1 MLSKIEK
8 NFLKRNNVFV
18 LYNFYGLALAQE
30 SLPRGQEMYDF
41 YRPFIGYHY
50 NTLRLLNHAAELNK
64 KMFFQKYNNFKKY
77 INFNLLS
84 PNYLTFGGGRVSK
97 NLQFFISYIFHLVK
111 IGSVVLEKMLTD
123 DTRRTSDANLLQ

>member
-50 NTLRLLNHAAELNK
+50 NTLRLLNHAAELKENIFLK
-64 KMFFQKYNNFKKY
+64 NTTILRNTL
-77 INFNLLS
+77 I
-84 PNYLTFGGGRVSK
+84 LTFYLQITSPLEGGGCQKIYNFSSPTY
-97 NLQFFISYIFHLVK
+97 FIWSRL
-111 IGSVVLEKMLTD
+111 
-123 DTRRTSDANLLQ
+123 AQ